1 MLAATLASSILVAQ
15 AALGL
20 GGDGR
25 DRDDPPVVV
34 RCGDCGVRLSVVAT
48 TIDRLRTSRRDGD
61 REDAAHAL
69 RNVKW
74 TCHPEVVHA
83 LSESLLRD
91 PDGGVRR
98 ESAESLTR
106 LAPSDPEATVALRSA
121 AIGDRNLFVRL
132 QAKKALRTMAD
143 RGIADCD
150 VCGPVLPTRPSGVAL
165 RVPILGPARRFV
177 PTTEV
182 VGPGVHVVVN
192 PKPPVILKRGPIVST
207 PIPSGEAP
215 VPSLERA
222 PRIEELPPPVPTPAP
237 SPGPSSPIRPPLPP
251 ETGTRLPSERRA
263 SAKPVIPPA
272 DLPPL
277 EGPRRD

>member
-1 MLAATLASSILVAQ
+1 MLFSTLAACILVAQ
-15 AALGL
+15 SALGL

-25 DRDDPPVVV
+25 DRVDPPVVV

-61 REDAAHAL
+61 REDAARAL

-83 LSESLLRD
+83 LSDSLLHD

-98 ESAESLTR
+98 ESAESLTK
-106 LAPSDPEATVALRSA
+106 LAPCDPEARIALRSA
-121 AIGDRNLFVRL
+121 ASGDRNLFVRH

-143 RGIADCD
+143 RCDSDCNA
-150 VCGPVLPTRPSGVAL
+150 CGPVPPPGQAGIAV
-165 RVPILGPARRFV
+165 RVPIPGPARRFV

-182 VGPGVHVVVN
+182 VGPGLHVVVN
-192 PKPPVILKRGPIVST
+192 PSPPVFVRRGPIVST
-207 PIPSGEAP
+207 PSRSAEATE
-215 VPSLERA
+215 PSLDRT
-222 PRIEELPPPVPTPAP
+222 PRLEELPPPVPTPAQ
-237 SPGPSSPIRPPLPP
+237 SPGPSIPIRSSLPP
-251 ETGTRLPSERRA
+251 ETGTRVPNDRRA
-263 SAKPVIPPA
+263 SAKPVIPPS

>member
-1 MLAATLASSILVAQ
+1 MLVSTLVSCILIAQ
-15 AALGL
+15 PPLGL

-25 DRDDPPVVV
+25 DRVDPSVVV
-34 RCGDCGVRLSVVAT
+34 RCDECGVRLSVVAT

-61 REDAAHAL
+61 REDAARAL
-69 RNVKW
+69 RSVKW

-83 LSESLLRD
+83 LSESLMRD

-106 LAPSDPEATVALRSA
+106 LAPCDPEATASLRSA

-132 QAKKALRTMAD
+132 QAKKALRVMVD
-143 RGIADCD
+143 RCIADCD
-150 VCGPVLPTRPSGVAL
+150 ACEPVPIAGPAGVAV
-165 RVPILGPARRFV
+165 RVPIPGPARRFV

-182 VGPGVHVVVN
+182 VGPGVHVLVN
-192 PKPPVILKRGPIVST
+192 PKPPVILKRLPIVST
-207 PIPSGEAP
+207 PIPSFEP
-215 VPSLERA
+215 PEPSLDRT
-222 PRIEELPPPVPTPAP
+222 PRPDELPPPVPTPAP
-237 SPGPSSPIRPPLPP
+237 TPGPSTPIRPPLPP
-251 ETGTRLPSERRA
+251 ENGTRVPNERRA
-263 SAKPVIPPA
+263 SAKPVIPHS